1 MKDDFY
7 FKTEE
12 LESELFHEGYES
24 IIQSSLLKRLK
35 GISYLA
41 TMDYI
46 YNIKHKFSR
55 YDHSIGVAY
64 LALCLAKKINLT
76 KNQQDIFVLSNLI
89 HDVGHS
95 AFSHAGETFLLEKKR
110 MYHGAIV
117 KHYLRFNKT
126 IFSGEIGLNDL
137 ISQFNNETQ
146 VQMCRLIFEERCND
160 ELLNSLHNCSI
171 NCDRIEGTNRTLF
184 SLGLEYYSPLSMI
197 DAFTRIGNRIYIKR
211 EYINTFIN
219 FWKTTENLYNNYIY
233 THQVSSAEAML
244 TRALKIAYQTK
255 ELLSTFFV
263 HVDSDIYKSLNSHPV
278 SKDIISSFFTGSYY
292 RPLSCEIPD
301 LFSKYR
307 DAFIANR
314 FNYEVRNQI
323 EKEISEIIKFDPEF
337 VISHFSYRK
346 KFFYDLTYLFQLSFF
361 ENKNLI
367 PVEKLNS
374 AFSKKNISGDFF
386 EIFIK

>member
-12 LESELFHEGYES
+12 FESELLQEGYGP

-46 YNIKHKFSR
+46 YNIKCRFSR

-64 LALCLAKKINLT
+64 LALCLSKKLNLT
-76 KNQQDIFVLSNLI
+76 KNQQDVFVLSNLI
-89 HDVGHS
+89 HDIGHS
-95 AFSHAGETFLLEKKR
+95 AFSHAGEIFLLEKRR

-117 KHYLRFNKT
+117 NHYLRFNKT
-126 IFSGEIGLNDL
+126 IFSGETGLNDL

-146 VQMCRLIFEERCND
+146 VQMRRLMLQGKCND
-160 ELLNSLHNCSI
+160 ELLDSLHNCSI

-184 SLGLEYYSPLSMI
+184 SLGLEHYPPLTMI
-197 DAFTRIGNRIYIKR
+197 NSFIRVGDRIYIKR
-211 EYINTFIN
+211 ADVNAFVN
-219 FWKTTENLYNNYIY
+219 FWKDTENLYNNYIY

-244 TRALKIAYQTK
+244 TRALKIAYLSK
-255 ELLSTFFV
+255 DLLSTFFV
-263 HVDSDIYKSLNSHPV
+263 HVDVDIYKSLYGHPV
-278 SKDIISSFFTGSYY
+278 SKDIINSFITGSYY
-292 RPLSCEIPD
+292 RPLSHEIPD
-301 LFSKYR
+301 LFFKYR
-307 DAFIANR
+307 DDFIANR
-314 FNYEVRNQI
+314 FDYEARSMI
-323 EKEISEIIKFDPEF
+323 EKEISDKINLEPEF

-346 KFFYDLTYLFQLSFF
+346 KYFGYLSYLFQLSLF
-361 ENKNLI
+361 EDKNLI
-367 PVEKLNS
+367 PIEELNRS
-374 AFSKKNISGDFF
+374 FVKRNISGDFF